1 MEMLINGKH
10 VTTNEKIDVYNPYSN
25 EIIDTIPNARKSDVE
40 NAIQSAYSSKKKI
53 QKLSSRK
60 ISEALYDA
68 TEELKKQR
76 KEFSKIISLETG
88 KPLKD
93 ARGEMDRSIDT
104 LLLSAEES
112 KRVYG
117 ETVPLDAGIGGS
129 NLMGFT
135 MKIPLGVVGT
145 ITPFNYPV
153 NLAIHKI
160 APALASKN
168 TVISKPSVLA
178 PLSCLKLIEIL
189 DSVLPDGCVNS
200 VTGPGSSIGD
210 LITTSPLIDKISFT
224 GSVNVGQEISQK
236 ATMKKITLELGGND
250 PFIVLSDANLESA
263 VKSAV
268 MGAYLIAGQVCI
280 GVKRI
285 IVEDSVADEFIDLLV
300 KATKKLVL
308 GDPLDEKTDVGPMI
322 TESAAK
328 HVESLVK
335 SAIDSGAELVYGG
348 KRTNNMFEPSVLD
361 NVNMDMTIVKN
372 ETFGPIAP
380 IIRVDTLDEAI
391 NVANSSN
398 YGLQSCV
405 FTENIHNALKVAN
418 CVEAGSVLINKAN
431 TFRTDNMPFGG
442 FKMSGMGKEGVKYA
456 IEDMTHS
463 KLIVLNNK

>member
-1 MEMLINGKH
+1 MEMLINGKY
-10 VTTNEKIDVYNPYSN
+10 VTSDEKIDVYNPYSN
-25 EIIDTIPNARKSDVE
+25 EIIDNIPHANKLDVE
-40 NAIQSAYSSKKKI
+40 YAIQSAYLAKNEI

-68 TEELKKQR
+68 TEELKKQ
-76 KEFSKIISLETG
+76 KEDFSKLITLETG

-93 ARGEMDRSIDT
+93 SYGEMNRSIDT

-112 KRVYG
+112 KRIYG
-117 ETVPLDAGIGGS
+117 ETVPLDAGIGG
-129 NLMGFT
+129 NNIIGFT
-135 MKIPLGVVGT
+135 MRLPLGVIGT

-160 APALASKN
+160 APAIASKN

-178 PLSCLKLIEIL
+178 PLSCLKLIEIF

-224 GSVNVGQEISQK
+224 GSVNVGREISQK
-236 ATMKKITLELGGND
+236 AVMKKVTLELGGND
-250 PFIVLSDANLESA
+250 PFIVLSDADLESA

-285 IVEDSVADEFIDLLV
+285 IVEEDIADEFVDLLS
-300 KATKKLVL
+300 KSTEKLVL
-308 GDPLDEKTDVGPMI
+308 GNPLDEKTDIGPLI
-322 TESAAK
+322 NESATK
-328 HVESLVK
+328 YVENLVER
-335 SAIDSGAELVYGG
+335 AVNSGAELICGG
-348 KRTNNMFEPSVLD
+348 NHKNNLFEPTVLD
-361 NVNMDMTIVKN
+361 NVNMKMDIVKN
-372 ETFGPIAP
+372 ETFGPVAP
-380 IIRVDTLDEAI
+380 VIRVKDIDEAI
-391 NVANSSN
+391 NVANNSN

-405 FTENIHNALKVAN
+405 FTENIHNAIKVAN
-418 CVEAGSVLINKAN
+418 CVEAGSVLINKVN

-456 IEDMTHS
+456 IEDMTRI
-463 KLIVLNNK
+463 KLIAFNK